1 MTEKHVVSALRLKR
15 AVISGHIHDLEKRIT
30 RQRANLAN
38 LDATIKLVS
47 PGTNPDAIPPK
58 RAYRRAR
65 YFAHNELSRLLRKAL
80 RTASGPLT
88 SAQIAAAVMQA
99 KEMPPDDAAFK
110 DIVAV
115 RALTVLRR
123 LRKRGAVVKH
133 GTSRDA
139 QWALAPQPIER
150 ECLS

>member
-1 MTEKHVVSALRLKR
+1 
-15 AVISGHIHDLEKRIT
+15 
-30 RQRANLAN
+30 
-38 LDATIKLVS
+38 
-47 PGTNPDAIPPK
+47 
-58 RAYRRAR
+58 
-65 YFAHNELSRLLRKAL
+65 
-80 RTASGPLT
+80 
-88 SAQIAAAVMQA
+88 MQA

-139 QWALAPQPIER
+139 QWALMPTRGLDKLIVDN
-150 ECLS
+150 CLG